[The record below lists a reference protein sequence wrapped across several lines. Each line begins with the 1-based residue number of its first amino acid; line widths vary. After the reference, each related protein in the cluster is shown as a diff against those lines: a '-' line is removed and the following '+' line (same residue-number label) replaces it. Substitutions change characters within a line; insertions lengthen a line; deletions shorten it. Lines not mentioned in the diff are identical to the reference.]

1 MVYLSGYGFRRIYQN
16 DLAVFILRK
25 YIVKDICEGY
35 IAKII
40 VKYRKQET
48 QINTNKYK

>member
-1 MVYLSGYGFRRIYQN
+1 MVWLFLYCE
-16 DLAVFILRK
+16 K

-40 VKYRKQET
+40 VKDRKQKT